1 MSDKLGL
8 EWGAQCRRWG
18 DSLAMPARLPVS
30 FPSVQF
36 PRMAGAESGHFQ
48 QSGNRTRLMEDAG
61 KAEIP
66 AGGSRK
72 GKDLPE
78 SCREAG

>member
-18 DSLAMPARLPVS
+18 DSLAIPARLRVS

-36 PRMAGAESGHFQ
+36 PRMAATESGRFL
-48 QSGNRTRLMEDAG
+48 QSMNRTRVKEEAG

-66 AGGSRK
+66 AGRNRK
-72 GKDLPE
+72 GRDLPE
-78 SCREAG
+78 PSREAG